1 MDTMKRLL
9 YVCACFLLCFVN
21 LVKAGPIGWKGP
33 AHEDEEIDKR
43 SISVVPVASH
53 DGGIV
58 SIYFPVQVDYFRV
71 TVKDAIGGVVYTD
84 FVTESSESY
93 IFDINDWASEGDY
106 LLEVEVGGR
115 CFCGDFS
122 L

>member
-9 YVCACFLLCFVN
+9 YVCACFLLCFVS
-21 LVKAGPIGWKGP
+21 LVKAEPIGWKEP

-53 DGGIV
+53 DRGII

-71 TVKDAIGGVVYTD
+71 TVKDAAGGVVYTD
-84 FVTESSESY
+84 FVTEFSEGY
-93 IFDINDWASEGDY
+93 IFDINDCFSEGDY
-106 LLEVEVGGR
+106 LLEVEVSGR
-115 CFCGDFS
+115 RFSGDFS